1 MTIANLLQKKDKGL
15 ISNVAKQQIFST
27 NRQSYK
33 PYYIPSGDFFITKI
47 DHFKKNKSFYG
58 KNIYGFKT
66 KNKFSVDINY
76 QKDLDYLNFLLKK
89 KN

>member
-27 NRQSYK
+27 NRQTYK
-33 PYYIPSGDFFITKI
+33 PYYIPSGDFFIAKI
-47 DHFKKNKSFYG
+47 DHFKKINLFMEKMF
-58 KNIYGFKT
+58 GFKT

-76 QKDLDYLNFLLKK
+76 QKDLDYLIFF
-89 KN
+89 